1 MCGSACSP
9 KRPAQP
15 HQRPSVL
22 PAGRHALQL
31 LFLQFV
37 LGGTLVLPLAP
48 ARGLHVAPANQA
60 SRLGAARC
68 AYNPQP
74 SKSKPRKAKVKG
86 PKEKG
91 PPSAAA
97 ALQLVPE
104 ITFFEGPPSIT
115 ETFIPGLSLFTVV
128 GVIPFS
134 ASLARQ
140 AWTRYKLTNKRL
152 EISSGALLL
161 LPLPLSL
168 LSCTCGSLAPPPL
181 LSAAPPLSRDASALP
196 PAARPR
202 VGFQGKD
209 VVQVV
214 WREIVDIKWLRRFG
228 GQLRAPDSPLPLAQS
243 PSAGCRLAWR
253 RRRSR

>member
-1 MCGSACSP
+1 M
-9 KRPAQP
+9 
-15 HQRPSVL
+15 
-22 PAGRHALQL
+22 HALQL

-152 EISSGALLL
+152 EI
-161 LPLPLSL
+161 
-168 LSCTCGSLAPPPL
+168 
-181 LSAAPPLSRDASALP
+181 AS
-196 PAARPR
+196 
-202 VGFQGKD
+202 GFQGKD

-228 GQLRAPDSPLPLAQS
+228 G
-243 PSAGCRLAWR
+243 SAGDLVLTLQDGAKVEI
-253 RRRSR
+253 RSMPEFDRNLKFMFDQSDDDLPEACGYPDVPARTFLDKVASGEEPPVELPAFEPVATPAEP

>member
-1 MCGSACSP
+1 
-9 KRPAQP
+9 
-15 HQRPSVL
+15 
-22 PAGRHALQL
+22 
-31 LFLQFV
+31 
-37 LGGTLVLPLAP
+37 
-48 ARGLHVAPANQA
+48 
-60 SRLGAARC
+60 
-68 AYNPQP
+68 
-74 SKSKPRKAKVKG
+74 VKG

-152 EISSGALLL
+152 EIASGALLL

-168 LSCTCGSLAPPPL
+168 LSSCTCGSLAPPPL

-228 GQLRAPDSPLPLAQS
+228 GQLRAPDSPLPSTRAGLAN
-243 PSAGCRLAWR
+243 ARHVGDV
-253 RRRSR
+253 